1 VLNLFTL
8 DELIHVLPRRLLQPR
23 TALVPV
29 GYSLLIGGVAR
40 IDVLET
46 TMDRMVLLTTFV
58 SADLPLNCMP
68 TDEVESF
75 LEENLGTKALVVPS
89 GGKDRLAQW
98 PAMEGQDFKLKGNK
112 NGGAVADIVLSSI
125 GWVLLTSPSKV
136 PHISIRS
143 YTPGGRGLAIR
154 SPMLPYAAELRGK
167 RIPATRFYK
176 SRDVNFLT
184 NFTEP
189 TSQAIPD
196 SLLQLKLSELLR
208 DARQFS
214 MFRLYLQDTRGPL
227 HELSF
232 LAEASRI
239 HDSMQ
244 RKTESSAQIAYD
256 IWQLFGQFVHD
267 SAPERIEF
275 DEEIVTEFKAAVECN
290 NLLLLD
296 KIIEK

>member
-1 VLNLFTL
+1 MLQQTGDPKYAVLIGAIQNTYKEKEDESQPVAVSKITGGLSDEESEPARGWSIRDPVFAKGMWCYDTPGTVNDQQVLNLFTL

-40 IDVLET
+40 IDVLQT

-75 LEENLGTKALVVPS
+75 LEENLGTKALVVPC

-136 PHISIRS
+136 PNINIRS

-176 SRDVNFLT
+176 VKPVEFPVNERRSRTRRRKGFSK
-184 NFTEP
+184 EP
-189 TSQAIPD
+189 D
-196 SLLQLKLSELLR
+196 
-208 DARQFS
+208 F
-214 MFRLYLQDTRGPL
+214 
-227 HELSF
+227 
-232 LAEASRI
+232 
-239 HDSMQ
+239 
-244 RKTESSAQIAYD
+244 
-256 IWQLFGQFVHD
+256 
-267 SAPERIEF
+267 
-275 DEEIVTEFKAAVECN
+275 
-290 NLLLLD
+290 
-296 KIIEK
+296 

>member
-1 VLNLFTL
+1 MWCYDTPGTVNDQQVLNLFTL

-23 TALVPV
+23 TALVPA

-40 IDVLET
+40 IDVLES

-75 LEENLGTKALVVPS
+75 LEENLGTKALVVPC

-136 PHISIRS
+136 PYINVRS

-176 SRDVNFLT
+176 VSVF
-184 NFTEP
+184 
-189 TSQAIPD
+189 
-196 SLLQLKLSELLR
+196 
-208 DARQFS
+208 
-214 MFRLYLQDTRGPL
+214 
-227 HELSF
+227 
-232 LAEASRI
+232 
-239 HDSMQ
+239 
-244 RKTESSAQIAYD
+244 
-256 IWQLFGQFVHD
+256 
-267 SAPERIEF
+267 
-275 DEEIVTEFKAAVECN
+275 
-290 NLLLLD
+290 
-296 KIIEK
+296 